1 MSNTRYPDHHY
12 NAVHKIPNHH
22 YHHHYNLNQRND
34 SDDEIVVFEAT
45 KYFAAGASSI
55 HQKSMLN
62 TNKNNIR
69 NQDDQPVGR
78 RSRIS
83 LDSSP
88 FRSNQSFSSSQSHR
102 QKQTKDQKAYLN
114 KNKQPVSPGGKLVS
128 FLNSL
133 FNQTSSSK
141 KKKPTTS
148 CIKYEDQESHR
159 ELGYGRRKR
168 RSSISHFPSFNNN
181 SNKITTSTAASISD
195 LKSSPLLLYSSSL
208 TSGFRT
214 PPPFSSKTK
223 MYQNSSSTSDL
234 VTTSNQE
241 FMFSNNLSKHSGRGS
256 SISLQDQKMINRDM
270 ETLDVLY
277 EKYKKINS
285 LSEKQHSKD
294 KDGNTVMRMRR
305 RKDNDNQHGLDMDD
319 DNGGESDSSSDL
331 FELQNYDLCSEY
343 CSVSGVITSL

>member
-1 MSNTRYPDHHY
+1 MSNTKYPDHHHSVVY
-12 NAVHKIPNHH
+12 KKPNHH
-22 YHHHYNLNQRND
+22 RYNLNQRND
-34 SDDEIVVFEAT
+34 SDDEIDVFEAT
-45 KYFAAGASSI
+45 KYFAAGASNI

-62 TNKNNIR
+62 NNNIR

-88 FRSNQSFSSSQSHR
+88 FRNNQSFSSSQSHGR
-102 QKQTKDQKAYLN
+102 QKQTKDQKAYFN
-114 KNKQPVSPGGKLVS
+114 KIKQPVSPGGKLVS

-148 CIKYEDQESHR
+148 SNIKDEDQESHHG
-159 ELGYGRRKR
+159 LGYGRRKR

-195 LKSSPLLLYSSSL
+195 MKSSPLLLYSSSL

-214 PPPFSSKTK
+214 PPPFSTKTK
-223 MYQNSSSTSDL
+223 MYQNSSSDL
-234 VTTSNQE
+234 VTTSDQE
-241 FMFSNNLSKHSGRGS
+241 FMFPNNLSKHSGRGS
-256 SISLQDQKMINRDM
+256 AISLQDQKMINRDM

-285 LSEKQHSKD
+285 LSEKQQNKD
-294 KDGNTVMRMRR
+294 RDMNMVMRMTR
-305 RKDNDNQHGLDMDD
+305 RKVNDNQHDLDIYDD
-319 DNGGESDSSSDL
+319 GGGESDSSSDL

-343 CSVSGVITSL
+343 CSVSGVTSL